1 MPSTT
6 SLLFKGVK
14 FAIGSDVPEI
24 DFNVLVAYIEHY
36 GGEVADYTCQDPVT
50 LIITCNYDFK
60 SVNASLNY
68 ILPHYIDDCVKY
80 GVTLPMDEYLLP
92 DAKLLSHS
100 DNPVTTDSLQKM
112 IPEVMVPMLNSSSD
126 NLELGNYLAGKS
138 VYFHV
143 PSPKSPEYD
152 TAISSLSDVL
162 LLNNVNVV
170 SNTQADIDI
179 VVSLVEDSF
188 TDLQKSRGS
197 IVLSPFLLVSQIQ
210 QASSKS
216 YNSRW
221 TLSPLLRE
229 PRKIVKSLKNHVIC
243 ITNYVGCARDLIKLM
258 ISLTG
263 GSYSSVMDRS
273 VTVLVSSCQFGKK
286 YDAAQ
291 SWGINAVN
299 HLWLEDCLLLGRLQ
313 PFTRQRYAVGWN
325 PISLNLLVGREYCY
339 SASTIESTP
348 VPQVD
353 TAPTADAVKQ
363 QKIVE
368 CKVGPSAIINQE
380 VPIQVNT
387 TKAKVDSAQ
396 QQNVIQRKLNDDI
409 DYDDNKRDKSRK
421 RRARTDSVSTVSIL
435 EIKDVVAGGNQK
447 QDYDLDEIRR
457 RQSLS
462 STVKKARISGST
474 QIPSAHKSVDDFE
487 SDNLAIRDEN
497 ASSALQNANVI
508 KNQEQKVF
516 MSNLKPIK
524 VAFTGIKRPAELIP
538 KMTEL
543 NLLETSNVC
552 EASHLITNRIART
565 EKFMCAVACCSYIVT
580 LNWLEDSIKK
590 KQIQDENFYALKDVE
605 SEKALNFSLTHALNQ
620 AKQKKVFTGLTFYP
634 TPKVVPPFK
643 TLKTIIENH
652 GGTLIDPHQVAIESL
667 DINSTVIS
675 CQEDEKL
682 WTQLRQ
688 RGFTVY
694 YSELVLCAAITQ
706 NLDNKTYKITSK

>member
-1 MPSTT
+1 MLSTMT
-6 SLLFKGVK
+6 VLFKGIK
-14 FAIGSDVPEI
+14 FAIGPDVPEI

-36 GGEVADYTCQDPVT
+36 GGEIADYTCQDPAT
-50 LIITCNYDFK
+50 LIITFNYDLK
-60 SVNASLNY
+60 LDNASQKY
-68 ILPHYIDDCVKY
+68 ILPHYIEDSVKY
-80 GVTLPMDEYLLP
+80 GATLPIDEYLLP

-112 IPEVMVPMLNSSSD
+112 IPEVMVSMLNATFD
-126 NLELGNYLAGKS
+126 NLELGSYLAGKS

-162 LLNNVNVV
+162 HHNNVNVV

-188 TDLQKSRGS
+188 TELQKSRGS
-197 IVLSPFLLVSQIQ
+197 IVLSPFLLLSQIQ
-210 QASSKS
+210 QASLKS
-216 YNSRW
+216 YNSQW
-221 TLSPLLRE
+221 TLSPFLKK
-229 PRKIVKSLKNHVIC
+229 PRKVAQSLKNHVVC

-299 HLWLEDCLLLGRLQ
+299 HLWLEDCLLHGRLQ
-313 PFTRQRYAVGWN
+313 PFTRQRYAMGWN

-339 SASTIESTP
+339 SISAIQSTP
-348 VPQVD
+348 VPLAD
-353 TAPTADAVKQ
+353 TAPILDAVKQ

-368 CKVGPSAIINQE
+368 CKAVASAMTVQQVPSQMTKA
-380 VPIQVNT
+380 
-387 TKAKVDSAQ
+387 KAKVDSAQ
-396 QQNVIQRKLNDDI
+396 YQNVIARKLNDDI
-409 DYDDNKRDKSRK
+409 DHDDNKRDKSRK
-421 RRARTDSVSTVSIL
+421 RRARTDSVSTVSVL
-435 EIKDVVAGGNQK
+435 EVQNIVNGGNEK

-462 STVKKARISGST
+462 SIVKKARISGST
-474 QIPSAHKSVDDFE
+474 QINSAHKSVDDFE
-487 SDNLAIRDEN
+487 SENLAIKDEN

-508 KNQEQKVF
+508 KNQEQKVIK
-516 MSNLKPIK
+516 SNLKPIK
-524 VAFTGIKRPAELIP
+524 VAFTGIKRPADLIP
-538 KMTEL
+538 KMKEL
-543 NLLETSNVC
+543 NLVETSNVC

-565 EKFMCAVACCSYIVT
+565 EKFMCAVACCNYIVT
-580 LNWLEDSIKK
+580 LNWLEDSIRK

-605 SEKALNFSLTHALNQ
+605 SEKALNFSLTHSLNQ

-634 TPKVVPPFK
+634 TPKVVPPIK
-643 TLKTIIENH
+643 TLRTIIENH
-652 GGTLIDPHQVAIESL
+652 GGTLIDPHQIAIESL

-675 CQEDEKL
+675 CQEDEEL

-706 NLDNKTYKITSK
+706 NLDYKTYKISSK